1 MSNLLRIRAVAQQYI
16 LRQEVE
22 RTTEFLW
29 AASQGNEMKVR
40 QMLHQGCPADAAD
53 YGAASTEAAAGGKK
67 NEGRMPGLVLGA
79 MQ

>member
-53 YGAASTEAAAGGKK
+53 YGAA
-67 NEGRMPGLVLGA
+67 
-79 MQ
+79 